1 MTFQKTTRGIGADMR
16 GRGHVKN
23 ELQMFRYVRPHLR
36 SLGITLI
43 TIFAAIGLEV
53 LRPWPMKILV
63 DVILGDQPLPEELGS
78 TLGVLPW
85 SVGTTGLLF
94 WVCVSTVLIFLVG
107 TLMSIARNFVTVGLG
122 QRITYSLGADLFLH
136 LQRLSLMFH
145 NRRPVGDTI
154 SRVTGDVYCLQIKV
168 TSVLLP
174 LLQSFLTL
182 ITLFV
187 IMWHLQ
193 PVMTL
198 LSLGVVPFLL
208 LSIHI
213 FGKPMKDRSRE
224 RRDLEGRMMSLVQ
237 QTLSAIPAVQA
248 FSREELEH
256 ARFCKYC
263 DETVVAYQRSTL
275 AGMWFKLAVGLVT
288 ALGTASIMWIGARY
302 ALNGRM
308 TVGTILVFLSY
319 LASLYEPLNA
329 ISYSASTWQGASA
342 STDRVLEILNIP
354 KDVQD
359 LPEAADIRIRG
370 SVRYDRVTFGYEPG
384 KEVLHNISFET
395 KPGEVIAVVGPTGS
409 GKTTLVNLLVRFFD
423 PWFGSVTVDGHDI
436 RRIKVRSLRQQMA
449 MVLQESF
456 IFPLTVAENIAYGRP
471 DATLDEIRAAAEAAN
486 ADQFIRRLPEGY
498 LTVVGERG
506 ATLSGGEKQRLSIAR
521 AFLMNAPVLILD
533 EPTSA
538 LDAGTESLLL
548 DSLKRLMKDRTTFII
563 SHRLSTIRNADRI
576 LVIKD
581 GEIVEQGTH
590 EDLVAQGR
598 LYAHLYSQQNRVLST
613 DSHWVSAEERT
624 GGQYHLSSRRHCRKI
639 DGQ

>member
-1 MTFQKTTRGIGADMR
+1 M
-16 GRGHVKN
+16 KN
-23 ELQMFRYVRPHLR
+23 ELQMFRYVRPHWR

-43 TIFAAIGLEV
+43 TMLAVIGLEV

-63 DVILGDQPLPEELGS
+63 DVILGSQPLPDKLVG
-78 TLGVLPW
+78 TLAVLPW
-85 SVGTTGLLF
+85 SSGVKGLLF
-94 WVCVSTVLIFLVG
+94 WVCVSTVLIFLIG
-107 TLMSIARNFVTVGLG
+107 TLMSIAGNFVTVGLG

-174 LLQSFLTL
+174 LLQSFV
-182 ITLFV
+182 TLFALFF

-256 ARFCKYC
+256 ERFRKYA
-263 DETVVAYQRSTL
+263 DETVIAYQRSTL
-275 AGMWFKLAVGLVT
+275 AGMWFKLTVGLVT
-288 ALGTASIMWIGARY
+288 ALGTATIMWMGARY
-302 ALNGRM
+302 ALDGSM

-342 STDRVLEILNIP
+342 NTDRVLEILNIP
-354 KDVQD
+354 QEVQD
-359 LPEAADIRIRG
+359 LPEATDVRIRG

-384 KEVLHNISFET
+384 KEVLHEVSFET
-395 KPGEVIAVVGPTGS
+395 RPGEVTAIVGPTGS

-423 PWFGSVTVDGHDI
+423 PWSGSVTVDDHDI
-436 RRIKVRSLRQQMA
+436 RHIRIHSLRQQMA
-449 MVLQESF
+449 MVLQDPF

-471 DATLDEIRAAAEAAN
+471 EASLDEIRTAAEAAN
-486 ADQFIRRLPEGY
+486 ADEFIRRLPDGY
-498 LTVVGERG
+498 HTVIGERG

-538 LDAGTESLLL
+538 LDAGTEFLLL
-548 DSLKRLMKDRTTFII
+548 NSLKRLMKDRTTFII
-563 SHRLSTIRNADRI
+563 AHRLSTIRNADRI
-576 LVIKD
+576 LVVKD

-590 EDLVAQGR
+590 EGLITQGQ
-598 LYAHLYSQQNRVLST
+598 LYASLYHQQIEIVQHGPFPEQDRYG
-613 DSHWVSAEERT
+613 T
-624 GGQYHLSSRRHCRKI
+624 GGIGQYPRTIS
-639 DGQ
+639 GAGETV

>member
-1 MTFQKTTRGIGADMR
+1 MLQKTPRGSGAEMP
-16 GRGHVKN
+16 GPGNMKK
-23 ELQMFRYVRPHLR
+23 ELQLLRYVRPHWR

-43 TIFAAIGLEV
+43 TIFATIGLDV

-63 DVILGDQPLPEELGS
+63 DVVLGNQPLPEKLGS
-78 TLGVLPW
+78 ALEVLPW
-85 SVGTTGLLF
+85 SVGTYGLLF

-107 TLMSIARNFVTVGLG
+107 TLMSIVGNFVTVGLG

-174 LLQSFLTL
+174 LLQSFVTL
-182 ITLFV
+182 IALFV

-208 LSIHI
+208 LSIHM

-256 ARFCKYC
+256 ARFRKYA
-263 DETVVAYQRSTL
+263 DQTVAAYQRSTL
-275 AGMWFKLAVGLVT
+275 AGMWFKLTVGLVT
-288 ALGTASIMWIGARY
+288 AVGTAAIMWMGARY
-302 ALNGRM
+302 ALNGSM

-329 ISYSASTWQGASA
+329 ISYSASTWQGAA
-342 STDRVLEILNIP
+342 ANTDRVVELLNIP
-354 KDVQD
+354 QDVQD
-359 LPEAADIRIRG
+359 LPEAADIKIRG
-370 SVRYDRVTFGYEPG
+370 TVRYDRITFGYQPD
-384 KEVLHNISFET
+384 KKVLHDVSFEA
-395 KPGEVIAVVGPTGS
+395 KPGEVIAIVGPTGS
-409 GKTTLVNLLVRFFD
+409 GKTTLVNLLIRFFD
-423 PWFGSVTVDGHDI
+423 PWSGSIIVDGYDI
-436 RRIKVRSLRQQMA
+436 RRIRVRSLRQQIA
-449 MVLQESF
+449 MVLQEPF
-456 IFPLTVAENIAYGRP
+456 IFPLTVAENISYGRP
-471 DATLDEIRAAAEAAN
+471 DATPEEIRAAAEAAN
-486 ADQFIRRLPEGY
+486 ADEFICRLPEGY
-498 LTVVGERG
+498 HTVLGERG

-548 DSLKRLMKDRTTFII
+548 GSLKRLMKDRTTFII
-563 SHRLSTIRNADRI
+563 AHRLSTIRDADRI

-581 GEIVEQGTH
+581 GEIAEQGSH
-590 EDLVAQGR
+590 EDLMAKGQ
-598 LYAHLYSQQNRVLST
+598 LYASLCQKQSKVLQVNSF
-613 DSHWVSAEERT
+613 DMSVEECT
-624 GGQYHLSSRRHCRKI
+624 GDQYHLSSHRRCRKQ

>member
-1 MTFQKTTRGIGADMR
+1 M
-16 GRGHVKN
+16 KN
-23 ELQMFRYVRPHLR
+23 ELQMFRYVRPHWR
-36 SLGITLI
+36 SLGITFI
-43 TIFAAIGLEV
+43 TMFAVIGLEV

-63 DVILGDQPLPEELGS
+63 DVILGNQTLPEELGS
-78 TLGVLPW
+78 ILAVLPW
-85 SVGTTGLLF
+85 SAGVTGLLF
-94 WVCVSTVLIFLVG
+94 WVCVSTLLIFLIG
-107 TLMSIARNFVTVGLG
+107 TLMSIAGNFVTVGLG

-174 LLQSFLTL
+174 LLQSFVTL
-182 ITLFV
+182 IALFV

-256 ARFCKYC
+256 ARFRKYA

-275 AGMWFKLAVGLVT
+275 AGMWFKLTVGLVT
-288 ALGTASIMWIGARY
+288 ALGTASIMWMGARY
-302 ALNGRM
+302 ALDGRM

-342 STDRVLEILNIP
+342 NTDRVLEILNIP
-354 KDVQD
+354 QEVQD
-359 LPEAADIRIRG
+359 LPESRDIRIQG

-384 KEVLHNISFET
+384 KEVLHNVSFET
-395 KPGEVIAVVGPTGS
+395 KPGEVVAIVGPTGS
-409 GKTTLVNLLVRFFD
+409 GKTTMVNLLVRFFD
-423 PWFGSVTVDGHDI
+423 PWSGSVSVDGRDI
-436 RRIKVRSLRQQMA
+436 RHITIHSLRQQMA
-449 MVLQESF
+449 MVLQDPF
-456 IFPLTVAENIAYGRP
+456 IFPLTVAENIAYSRP
-471 DATLDEIRAAAEAAN
+471 DATPDEIRAAAEAAN
-486 ADQFIRRLPEGY
+486 ADEFIRRLPEGY
-498 LTVVGERG
+498 RTVVGERG

-548 DSLKRLMKDRTTFII
+548 NSLKRLMKDRTTFII
-563 SHRLSTIRNADRI
+563 AHRLSTIRNADRI
-576 LVIKD
+576 LVMNR
-581 GEIVEQGTH
+581 GEIMETGTH
-590 EDLVAQGR
+590 SELISLKG
-598 LYAHLYSQQNRVLST
+598 LYATLYHQQIEIARHGAPPEHDVC
-613 DSHWVSAEERT
+613 RT
-624 GGQYHLSSRRHCRKI
+624 GVMGQHPRSIS
-639 DGQ
+639 GAGETA